1 MKVHYWS
8 IRLVTF
14 YTGLVYRYD
23 ERGKGRYLNP
33 KILINTLY
41 MKHTSKIV
49 SAAALVTL
57 LLPAIT
63 LANPINTNFKLSSVE
78 ANLKAKVGEKMEKR
92 QEKRQEKTITGAVTS
107 INGMTL
113 MVKNTKDSVVYTVDA
128 TNAKLVRKFG
138 ATMVIG
144 DIQVNDIL
152 FVNGTISTTT
162 PTAITAKIIRDES
175 LQARN
180 ATFNG
185 TVTTIT
191 GTSFTLQSRERGLQT
206 VNTTSSSTIKKN
218 GSPAT
223 FADITVGATV
233 RVDGVWNN
241 TSNTVTAKTINILA
255 KTRPI
260 SVSGTVTTKTDTS
273 LTLTNEKG
281 KVYTVTTAKLSLFN
295 KDWTAITLGDVAVG
309 DKVGVYG
316 IQLNDSMTIT
326 GVWLRATVK

>member
-1 MKVHYWS
+1 
-8 IRLVTF
+8 
-14 YTGLVYRYD
+14 
-23 ERGKGRYLNP
+23 
-33 KILINTLY
+33 
-41 MKHTSKIV
+41 MKHTSKLV
-49 SAAALVTL
+49 SAAALLTL
-57 LLPAIT
+57 LVPAIT
-63 LANPINTNFKLSSVE
+63 LAHPLNSGFSLSSIE
-78 ANLKAKVGEKMEKR
+78 ANLKAKVGEKMEKH
-92 QEKRQEKTITGAVTS
+92 QEKRQEKTISGAVTS

-113 MVKNTKDSVVYTVDA
+113 AVKNTKDSVVYTVDA

-138 ATMVIG
+138 ANMVIG

-162 PTAITAKIIRDES
+162 PTTVVAKVIRDES

-185 TVTTIT
+185 TVVTIT
-191 GTSFTLQSRERGLQT
+191 GTSFTLQTKERGLQT

-218 GSPAT
+218 GTTAT

-233 RVDGVWNN
+233 RVDGIWNN
-241 TSNTVTAKTINILA
+241 TNNNIAAKTINILA
-255 KTRPI
+255 KTRPV
-260 SVSGTVTTKTDTS
+260 SVNGTVTAKTDTT

-326 GVWLRATVK
+326 GIWLRATVK